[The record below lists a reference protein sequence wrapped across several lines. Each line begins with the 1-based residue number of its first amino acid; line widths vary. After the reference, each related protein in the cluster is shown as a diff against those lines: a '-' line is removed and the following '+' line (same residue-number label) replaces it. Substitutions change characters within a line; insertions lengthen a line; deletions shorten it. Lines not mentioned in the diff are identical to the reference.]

1 MLCLLS
7 FHTKLTSPVNFL
19 APYCENTTYNPNS
32 ATGSIYRTNLNFV
45 LDTLSSNA
53 SRTDTNGFYNF
64 STGNDPS
71 NTVYGLFLCRGD
83 LSADVCKE
91 CVANASTRVFQE
103 CPNQTAAIVWYDE
116 CLLRFSDQTIFS
128 KVDSRVVVAM
138 YNTQNVTESNW
149 YNFVL
154 LLGNLLYNAAD
165 QAANQTWGKKF
176 AVQQANFS
184 AFQTLYA
191 LTQCTPD
198 ISVDDCKGCLES
210 AIRTNLTLCCAIRV
224 GGRVIF
230 PSCNIR
236 YELYGFYNSA
246 FPAPPPMT
254 NLHSFT
260 GAPPPSS
267 TKGKGRRPPRA
278 VFPIA
283 VPLIGVAVVLFIMA
297 LVFLKRRLRK
307 SRVAMAPET
316 SDGVAEIL
324 TAESLQY
331 SLTEIQI
338 ATNNF
343 SVDNKIGEG
352 GFGRVYK
359 GVLGNGQ
366 EVAVKRLSRSS
377 VQGAEEFKNEIV
389 VVAKLQHRN
398 LVRLLGFCLEGEE
411 KILIYEFVA
420 NKSLDYFLF
429 DPENKRSLNWS
440 RRYNIIG
447 GIAKGLL
454 YLHEDSRLRI
464 VHRDLKVSNILLHGN
479 MSPKIADFGMAK
491 ICGVDQYEG
500 NTNRIAGTVGYMAP
514 EYTRWGQFS
523 LKSDVFSFGVVI
535 LEIVTGKKSSDFHQ
549 SRDSEDLLSYAWN
562 HWRRGQT
569 LALLDSSI
577 GDSYAR
583 NEVIQCIQVGL
594 LCVEEDASKRPTMA
608 SVVSMLNPSSVPLPT
623 PHRPAVFRSNGSES
637 RVDELEVDQSNTQR
651 ISAPSSVND
660 ASITEPYPR

>member
-1 MLCLLS
+1 MPSFEMISRNLLFHFKYYMLCLLS
-7 FHTKLTSPVNFL
+7 FHTIEYCCSTSNDTNPWNYL
-19 APYCENTTYNPNS
+19 DSYCGNITYNPNS
-32 ATGSIYRTNLNFV
+32 PSGSIYRANLNFL
-45 LDTLSSNA
+45 LDTLSSHA
-53 SRTDTNGFYNF
+53 SWTDNNGFYNF
-64 STGNDPS
+64 STGDDPS
-71 NTVYGLFLCRGD
+71 NKVYGLFLCRGD
-83 LSADVCKE
+83 VNTDVCKE
-91 CVANASTRVFQE
+91 CVADARTRLLHE

-116 CLLRFSDQTIFS
+116 CLVRFSDQTIFS
-128 KVDSRVVVAM
+128 KADLGENLTRRNPVDVPGPDWDKFIM
-138 YNTQNVTESNW
+138 
-149 YNFVL
+149 VL
-154 LLGNLLYNAAD
+154 INLLHNAAD
-165 QAANQTWGKKF
+165 EAAYHAMGKKF
-176 AVQQANFS
+176 AVEEGNYSTDQKR
-184 AFQTLYA
+184 LYT

-198 ISVDDCKGCLES
+198 LSPDDCNRCLTE
-210 AIRTNLTLCCAIRV
+210 AIRDVPACCSKKQ
-224 GGRVIF
+224 GGRVIY
-230 PSCNIR
+230 PSCNLR
-236 YELYGFYNSA
+236 YEVSSFYDTVSSASPNS
-246 FPAPPPMT
+246 PGGPPPK
-254 NLHSFT
+254 
-260 GAPPPSS
+260 S
-267 TKGKGRRPPRA
+267 TEGKGRSPPRA
-278 VFPIA
+278 AFSIA
-283 VPLIGVAVVLFIMA
+283 VPLIGVAVVLFVMA

-464 VHRDLKVSNILLHGN
+464 VHRDLKVSNILLDEN

-549 SRDSEDLLSYAWN
+549 SRDSEDLLSYVSTNCKTFAIVVTFFFFGFC
-562 HWRRGQT
+562 RTGEEDLI
-569 LALLDSSI
+569 LALLI
-577 GDSYAR
+577 F
-583 NEVIQCIQVGL
+583 NL
-594 LCVEEDASKRPTMA
+594 LSFLFF
-608 SVVSMLNPSSVPLPT
+608 SLLNSPKLAIPFFV
-623 PHRPAVFRSNGSES
+623 
-637 RVDELEVDQSNTQR
+637 
-651 ISAPSSVND
+651 
-660 ASITEPYPR
+660 

>member
-7 FHTKLTSPVNFL
+7 FHTIEYCCSTSNDTDPWNYL
-19 APYCENTTYNPNS
+19 DSYCGNITYNPNS
-32 ATGSIYRTNLNFV
+32 PSGSIYRANLNF
-45 LDTLSSNA
+45 LLYNLSSHA
-53 SRTDTNGFYNF
+53 SRTDNNGFYNF
-64 STGNDPS
+64 STGDDPS
-71 NTVYGLFLCRGD
+71 NKVYGLFLCRGD
-83 LSADVCKE
+83 VHTDVCKE
-91 CVANASTRVFQE
+91 CVADAHTRLLHE

-116 CLLRFSDQTIFS
+116 CLVRFSDQTIFS
-128 KVDSRVVVAM
+128 KADLGE
-138 YNTQNVTESNW
+138 NVTRRNPFDVPGPDW
-149 YNFVL
+149 DKFKMVL
-154 LLGNLLYNAAD
+154 INLLHNAAD
-165 QAANQTWGKKF
+165 EAANHTMGKKF
-176 AVQQANFS
+176 AVQEGNYSTDQKR
-184 AFQTLYA
+184 LYT

-198 ISVDDCKGCLES
+198 LSPYDCKSCLRE
-210 AIRTNLTLCCAIRV
+210 AIMDVPACCSKKQ
-224 GGRVIF
+224 GGRVLY
-230 PSCNIR
+230 PSCNLR
-236 YELYGFYNSA
+236 YEVSSFYDNVSSASPNS
-246 FPAPPPMT
+246 PGGPPPNST
-254 NLHSFT
+254 EGNQNLVEYVTVRFPHQHILLITCIIICNLWKILS
-260 GAPPPSS
+260 
-267 TKGKGRRPPRA
+267 GKGRSPPRA
-278 VFPIA
+278 AFSIA
-283 VPLIGVAVVLFIMA
+283 VPLIGVAVVLFVMA

-307 SRVAMAPET
+307 SYVAMAPET
-316 SDGVAEIL
+316 S
-324 TAESLQY
+324 AESLQY

-429 DPENKRSLNWS
+429 
-440 RRYNIIG
+440 G
-447 GIAKGLL
+447 GFNL
-454 YLHEDSRLRI
+454 D
-464 VHRDLKVSNILLHGN
+464 IL
-479 MSPKIADFGMAK
+479 IQ

-569 LALLDSSI
+569 LALWDSSV

-594 LCVEEDASKRPTMA
+594 LCVEEDASKRPKMA
-608 SVVSMLNPSSVPLPT
+608 SVVSMLNPGSVSLPT

-637 RVDELEVDQSNTQR
+637 RVDELKVDQSNTQR